1 MNEGDQND
9 RPAAD
14 SRDAAARAPGLAAL
28 YEQDETAWLET
39 MSRLA
44 AEGRHAEM
52 DFRNLAE
59 YLADMARRDRREVK
73 SRLVA
78 LLRHRLRW
86 EHQPGRRSG
95 LWQSAIRR
103 RRRELRQLL
112 ESATLYR
119 HAEAV
124 LADAYAEAR
133 PQAADEIGLPPD
145 AFPAACRWGLGG
157 LLRAEEGH
165 ERG

>member
-1 MNEGDQND
+1 MSEGD
-9 RPAAD
+9 
-14 SRDAAARAPGLAAL
+14 RDAAARAPDLAAL
-28 YEQDETAWLET
+28 YERDETAWLET

-52 DFRNLAE
+52 DFRNLSE

-95 LWQSAIRR
+95 PWRAKIRKQR
-103 RRRELRQLL
+103 WGLRDLL
-112 ESATLYR
+112 ESGTLRR

-124 LADAYAEAR
+124 LADTYAEAR
-133 PQAADEIGLPPD
+133 PQAADEMGLPPD
-145 AFPAACRWGLGG
+145 AIPDACPWGLDA
-157 LLRAEEGH
+157 LLAGPEEGA
-165 ERG
+165 